1 MYARKVRRLTQLKLI
16 QAEEKMRHQEMQA
29 EIMREEEGKRK
40 WLLQLYSNIS
50 DRLTFLQGEFE
61 KLTQKYVSSQ
71 PKVYKDMQTILK
83 NTDTDLRDINRT
95 LSPDEETFYSYTH
108 LKDEKGVLNANEK
121 MMLMLLACDADN
133 RQLATFMNTTVESVR
148 VRKSQ
153 LKKKMS
159 ENELDISLFND

>member
-1 MYARKVRRLTQLKLI
+1 MYARKVRRVTQIKLM
-16 QAEEKMRHQEMQA
+16 QAEEKMRHQEIQA
-29 EIMREEEGKRK
+29 EIMRKEEGKRK
-40 WLLQLYSNIS
+40 WLIQLYSNIS

-61 KLTQKYVSSQ
+61 KLTQRYVSSQ
-71 PKVYKDMQTILK
+71 PKVYKEMQTILK

-108 LKDEKGVLNANEK
+108 LIDENGILNANEK
-121 MMLMLLACDADN
+121 MMLMLIACDADN

-159 ENELDISLFND
+159 ENNLDISLFND